1 MNHPVHPEHWVLY
14 YLPTDIIRE
23 VLKLGI
29 NDLQDH
35 KKLEIL
41 RSQIEGFKVSDVLDT
56 EYPVLSPEDR
66 VKDALSAMKKSG
78 FQDIP
83 VVDEGEYVGMM
94 SYGTLLKNK
103 GITGESKL
111 KGLYAGVPSL
121 STEDTI
127 MTVAEKMV
135 QSNSRQLPVLAGNAK
150 KKIVGVVSRGS
161 IVDIVSR
168 LKTINE
174 IKVWEIMTNPV
185 ESVRSDDTL
194 DKALSL
200 MRALDIR
207 TVPVVSADG
216 EIEGVLGM
224 SEIIDHNW
232 KGGSRSLAD
241 FTDVKI
247 EVSSICTDVAY
258 SVSWDSDLESAA
270 DLMIQHKISTVPVL
284 ESGKAVGVV
293 TQYDILEVV
302 SACKERD
309 TLFIQLSGLTEDDKE
324 FTDEIYKVVENEVA
338 KVAKVG
344 NPSSLTIHYAKYKE
358 SGDRQKYSLSARLS
372 VDSEVFTA
380 KAIEWDIIKATK
392 DVMKKVSS
400 AVMDRKDEKDTYRR
414 RKR

>member
-1 MNHPVHPEHWVLY
+1 M
-14 YLPTDIIRE
+14 
-23 VLKLGI
+23 GI

-41 RSQIEGFKVSDVLDT
+41 RSQIEGYKVSDVLNT
-56 EYPVLSPEDR
+56 EYPVLSPDDR
-66 VKDALSAMKKSG
+66 VKDALAAMKKTG
-78 FQDIP
+78 FQDVP
-83 VVDEGEYVGMM
+83 VVDNGEYVGMM

-103 GITGESKL
+103 GITGESKI
-111 KGLYAGVPSL
+111 KGLCSGVPSL
-121 STEDTI
+121 SSDDSL

-150 KKIVGVVSRGS
+150 RKVVGVVSRGS

-174 IKVWEIMTNPV
+174 IKVWEVMTNPV
-185 ESVRSDDTL
+185 ETVSSSDTL
-194 DKALSL
+194 DTAIEL

-207 TVPVVSADG
+207 TVPVVSKDG
-216 EIEGVLGM
+216 DIEGVLGM

-232 KGGSRSLAD
+232 KGGSRSLAELS
-241 FTDVKI
+241 DVRI
-247 EVSSICTDVAY
+247 EVSSVCRDVVY
-258 SVSWDSDLESAA
+258 TVNWDNDLESAA
-270 DLMIQHKISTVPVL
+270 DLMVKHGISTVPVL

-302 SACKERD
+302 SACKQRD
-309 TLFIQLSGLTEDDKE
+309 TLFIQLSGLSEGDKE
-324 FTDEIYKVVENEVA
+324 FTDEIYKCIENEVS

-344 NPSSLTIHYAKYKE
+344 SPSSLTVHYAKYKE
-358 SGDRQKYSLSARLS
+358 SGDRQKYSVSARLAL
-372 VDSEVFTA
+372 DSEVFTA
-380 KAIEWDIIKATK
+380 KSIEWDIIKVTK
-392 DVMKKVSS
+392 DLMKKLSS

>member
-1 MNHPVHPEHWVLY
+1 M
-14 YLPTDIIRE
+14 
-23 VLKLGI
+23 GI
-29 NDLQDH
+29 TDLQDR

-56 EYPVLSPEDR
+56 EYPVLSPDDR
-66 VKDALSAMKKSG
+66 VKDALAAMKKSG
-78 FQDIP
+78 YQDIP
-83 VVDEGEYVGMM
+83 VVEDGNYTGMM

-103 GITGESKL
+103 GITGESKI
-111 KGLYAGVPSL
+111 KGLVTGVPTL
-121 STEDTI
+121 GVEDTI

-135 QSNSRQLPVLAGNAK
+135 QSNSRQLPVLSGNAK
-150 KKIVGVVSRGS
+150 KKITGVVSRGA

-185 ESVRSDDTL
+185 ESVKSTDTL
-194 DKALSL
+194 DTAMNL

-216 EIEGVLGM
+216 DIEGVLGM
-224 SEIIDHNW
+224 SEIIDNNW
-232 KGGSRSLAD
+232 KGGSRSFAD
-241 FTDVKI
+241 IADVKI

-258 SVSWDSDLESAA
+258 TVTWDSDLESAA
-270 DLMIQHKISTVPVL
+270 DLMVQHGISTVPVL

-302 SACKERD
+302 SACKQRD
-309 TLFIQLSGLTEDDKE
+309 TLFIQLSGLSEDDKE
-324 FTDEIYKVVENEVA
+324 SVDEIYKVIENEVQ

-344 NPSSLTIHYAKYKE
+344 NPNSLTVHYAKYKE
-358 SGDRQKYSLSARLS
+358 AGDRQKYSVSARLA

-380 KAIEWDIIKATK
+380 KSIEWDIIKVTK
-392 DVMKKVSS
+392 DLMRKVCD

>member
-1 MNHPVHPEHWVLY
+1 MSVP
-14 YLPTDIIRE
+14 DIPYE
-23 VLKLGI
+23 VLNLGI

-41 RSQIEGFKVSDVLDT
+41 RSQIEGFKVSDVLNT

-66 VKDALSAMKKSG
+66 VKDALAAMKKSG

-83 VVDEGEYVGMM
+83 VVEDGGYIGMM

-103 GITGESKL
+103 GVTGESKI
-111 KGLYAGVPSL
+111 KGLVSGVPSL
-121 STEDTI
+121 TTEDTM

-150 KKIVGVVSRGS
+150 RKIVGVVSRGS

-185 ESVRSDDTL
+185 ETVKSTDTL
-194 DKALSL
+194 DTALNL

-207 TVPVVSADG
+207 TVPVVSGDG

-224 SEIIDHNW
+224 SEIIEHNW
-232 KGGSRSLAD
+232 KGGERSLAD

-247 EVSSICTDVAY
+247 EVSSVCTDVAY
-258 SVSWDSDLESAA
+258 TVSWDSDLESAA
-270 DLMIQHKISTVPVL
+270 DLMVQYGISTVPVL

-309 TLFIQLSGLTEDDKE
+309 TLFIQLSGLSEDDKE
-324 FTDEIYKVVENEVA
+324 FTDEIYKIIENEVA

-344 NPSSLTIHYAKYKE
+344 SPSSLTVHYAKYKE
-358 SGDRQKYSLSARLS
+358 SGDRQKYSVSARLA

-380 KAIEWDIIKATK
+380 KAIEWDIIKVTK
-392 DVMKKVSS
+392 DLMRKVSD

>member
-1 MNHPVHPEHWVLY
+1 M
-14 YLPTDIIRE
+14 
-23 VLKLGI
+23 GI

-41 RSQIEGFKVSDVLDT
+41 RSQIEGYKVSDVLNT

-66 VKDALSAMKKSG
+66 VKDALAAMKKSG

-83 VVDEGEYVGMM
+83 VTEDGNYIGMM

-103 GITGESKL
+103 GVTGESKI
-111 KGLYAGVPSL
+111 KGLVGGVPSL
-121 STEDTI
+121 SAEDSL
-127 MTVAEKMV
+127 MTVAERMV

-185 ESVRSDDTL
+185 ETVKANDTL
-194 DKALSL
+194 DTALNL

-216 EIEGVLGM
+216 DIEGVLGM
-224 SEIIDHNW
+224 SEIIEHNW
-232 KGGSRSLAD
+232 KGGARSLAD

-258 SVSWDSDLESAA
+258 TVSWDSDLETAA
-270 DLMIQHKISTVPVL
+270 DLMVQNGISTVPVL
-284 ESGKAVGVV
+284 ESGKAVGVI

-324 FTDEIYKVVENEVA
+324 FTDEIYKIIENEVS
-338 KVAKVG
+338 KIAKVG
-344 NPSSLTIHYAKYKE
+344 NPSSLTVHYAKYKE
-358 SGDRQKYSLSARLS
+358 AGDRQKYSVSARLA

-380 KAIEWDIIKATK
+380 KAIEWDKSLLIHHLYHRHRYPI
-392 DVMKKVSS
+392 SE
-400 AVMDRKDEKDTYRR
+400 KDEENRNAEEKPPLPQTMNSFL
-414 RKR
+414 

>member
-1 MNHPVHPEHWVLY
+1 
-14 YLPTDIIRE
+14 
-23 VLKLGI
+23 LGI
-29 NDLQDH
+29 TDLQDR

-56 EYPVLSPEDR
+56 EYPVLSPDDR
-66 VKDALSAMKKSG
+66 VKDALAAMKKSG
-78 FQDIP
+78 YQDIP
-83 VVDEGEYVGMM
+83 VVEDGNYAGMM

-103 GITGESKL
+103 GITGESKI
-111 KGLYAGVPSL
+111 KGLVTGVPTL
-121 STEDTI
+121 GVEDTI

-135 QSNSRQLPVLAGNAK
+135 QSNSRQLPVLSGNAK
-150 KKIVGVVSRGS
+150 KKITGVVSRGA

-185 ESVRSDDTL
+185 ESVKSTDTL
-194 DKALSL
+194 DTAMNL

-224 SEIIDHNW
+224 SEIIDNNW
-232 KGGSRSLAD
+232 KGGSRSFAD
-241 FTDVKI
+241 IPDVKI

-258 SVSWDSDLESAA
+258 TVTWDSDLESAA
-270 DLMIQHKISTVPVL
+270 DLMVQHGISTVPVL

-302 SACKERD
+302 SACKQRD
-309 TLFIQLSGLTEDDKE
+309 TLFIQLSGLSEDDKE
-324 FTDEIYKVVENEVA
+324 FTDEIYKVIENEVA

-344 NPSSLTIHYAKYKE
+344 NPNSLTIHYAKYKE
-358 SGDRQKYSLSARLS
+358 AGDRQKYSVSARLA

-380 KAIEWDIIKATK
+380 KAIEWDIIKVTK
-392 DVMKKVSS
+392 DLMRKVCD

>member
-1 MNHPVHPEHWVLY
+1 M
-14 YLPTDIIRE
+14 
-23 VLKLGI
+23 GI
-29 NDLQDH
+29 TDLQDR

-56 EYPVLSPEDR
+56 EYPVLSPDDR
-66 VKDALSAMKKSG
+66 VKDALAAMKKSG
-78 FQDIP
+78 YQDIP
-83 VVDEGEYVGMM
+83 VVEDGNYAGMM

-103 GITGESKL
+103 GITGESKI
-111 KGLYAGVPSL
+111 KGLVTGVPTL
-121 STEDTI
+121 GVEDTI

-135 QSNSRQLPVLAGNAK
+135 QSNSRQLPVLSGNAK
-150 KKIVGVVSRGS
+150 KKITGVVSRGA

-185 ESVRSDDTL
+185 ESVKSTDTL
-194 DKALSL
+194 DTAMNL

-224 SEIIDHNW
+224 SEIIDNNW
-232 KGGSRSLAD
+232 KGGSRSFAD
-241 FTDVKI
+241 IPDVKI

-258 SVSWDSDLESAA
+258 TVTWDSDLESAA
-270 DLMIQHKISTVPVL
+270 DLMVQHGISTVPVL

-302 SACKERD
+302 SACKQRD
-309 TLFIQLSGLTEDDKE
+309 TLFIQLSGLSEDDKE
-324 FTDEIYKVVENEVA
+324 FTDEIYKVIENEVA

-344 NPSSLTIHYAKYKE
+344 NPNSLTIHYAKYKE
-358 SGDRQKYSLSARLS
+358 AGDRQKYSVSARLA

-380 KAIEWDIIKATK
+380 KAIEWDIIKVTK
-392 DVMKKVSS
+392 DLMRKVCD

>member
-1 MNHPVHPEHWVLY
+1 M
-14 YLPTDIIRE
+14 
-23 VLKLGI
+23 GI
-29 NDLQDH
+29 TDLQDR

-56 EYPVLSPEDR
+56 EYPVLSPDDR
-66 VKDALSAMKKSG
+66 VKDALAAMKKSG
-78 FQDIP
+78 YQDIP
-83 VVDEGEYVGMM
+83 VVEDGNYAGMM

-103 GITGESKL
+103 GITGESKI
-111 KGLYAGVPSL
+111 KGLVTGVPTL
-121 STEDTI
+121 GVEDTI

-135 QSNSRQLPVLAGNAK
+135 QSNSRQLPVLSGNAK
-150 KKIVGVVSRGS
+150 KKITGVVSRGA

-185 ESVRSDDTL
+185 ETVKSTDTL
-194 DKALSL
+194 DTAMNL

-216 EIEGVLGM
+216 DIEGVLGM
-224 SEIIDHNW
+224 SEIIDNNW
-232 KGGSRSLAD
+232 KGGSRSFAD
-241 FTDVKI
+241 IPDVKI

-258 SVSWDSDLESAA
+258 TVTWDSDLEAAA
-270 DLMIQHKISTVPVL
+270 DLMVQHGISTVPVL

-302 SACKERD
+302 SACKQRD
-309 TLFIQLSGLTEDDKE
+309 TLFIQLSGLSEDDKE
-324 FTDEIYKVVENEVA
+324 SVDEIYKVIENEVA

-344 NPSSLTIHYAKYKE
+344 NPNSLTIHYAKYKE
-358 SGDRQKYSLSARLS
+358 AGDRQKYSVSARLA

-380 KAIEWDIIKATK
+380 KAIEWDIIKVTK
-392 DVMKKVSS
+392 DLMRKVCD

>member
-1 MNHPVHPEHWVLY
+1 M
-14 YLPTDIIRE
+14 
-23 VLKLGI
+23 GI
-29 NDLQDH
+29 TDLQDR

-56 EYPVLSPEDR
+56 EYPVLSPDDR
-66 VKDALSAMKKSG
+66 VKDALAAMKKSG
-78 FQDIP
+78 YQDIP
-83 VVDEGEYVGMM
+83 VVEDGNYAGMM

-103 GITGESKL
+103 GITGESKI
-111 KGLYAGVPSL
+111 KGLVTGVPTL
-121 STEDTI
+121 GVEDTI

-135 QSNSRQLPVLAGNAK
+135 QSNSRQLPVLSGNAK
-150 KKIVGVVSRGS
+150 KKITGVVSRGA

-185 ESVRSDDTL
+185 ESVKSTDTL
-194 DKALSL
+194 DTAMNL

-207 TVPVVSADG
+207 TVPVVSSDG
-216 EIEGVLGM
+216 DIEGVLGM
-224 SEIIDHNW
+224 SEIIDNNW
-232 KGGSRSLAD
+232 KGGSRSFAD
-241 FTDVKI
+241 IPDVKI

-258 SVSWDSDLESAA
+258 TVTWDSDLEAAA
-270 DLMIQHKISTVPVL
+270 DLMVQHGISTVPVL

-302 SACKERD
+302 SACKQRD
-309 TLFIQLSGLTEDDKE
+309 TLFIQLSGLSEDDKE
-324 FTDEIYKVVENEVA
+324 SVDEIYKVIENEVQ

-344 NPSSLTIHYAKYKE
+344 NPNSLTIHYAKYKE
-358 SGDRQKYSLSARLS
+358 AGDRQKYSVSARLA

-380 KAIEWDIIKATK
+380 KAIEWDIIKVTK
-392 DVMKKVSS
+392 DLMRKVCD

>member
-1 MNHPVHPEHWVLY
+1 MN
-14 YLPTDIIRE
+14 
-23 VLKLGI
+23 
-29 NDLQDH
+29 
-35 KKLEIL
+35 
-41 RSQIEGFKVSDVLDT
+41 T

-66 VKDALSAMKKSG
+66 VKDALAAMKKSG

-83 VVDEGEYVGMM
+83 VTEDGNYIGMM

-103 GITGESKL
+103 GVTGESKI
-111 KGLYAGVPSL
+111 KGLVGGVPSL
-121 STEDTI
+121 TAEDSL
-127 MTVAEKMV
+127 MTVAERMV

-185 ESVRSDDTL
+185 ETVKANDTL
-194 DKALSL
+194 DTAHNL

-216 EIEGVLGM
+216 DIEGVLGM
-224 SEIIDHNW
+224 SEIIEHNW
-232 KGGSRSLAD
+232 KGGARSLAD

-258 SVSWDSDLESAA
+258 TVSWDSDLETAT
-270 DLMIQHKISTVPVL
+270 DLMVQNGISTVPVL
-284 ESGKAVGVV
+284 ESGKAVGVI

-324 FTDEIYKVVENEVA
+324 FTDEIYKIIENEVS
-338 KVAKVG
+338 KIAKVG
-344 NPSSLTIHYAKYKE
+344 SPSSLTVHYAKYKE
-358 SGDRQKYSLSARLS
+358 AGDRQKYSVSARLA

-380 KAIEWDIIKATK
+380 KAIEWDIIKVTK
-392 DVMKKVSS
+392 DLMKKVSN

>member
-1 MNHPVHPEHWVLY
+1 M
-14 YLPTDIIRE
+14 
-23 VLKLGI
+23 GI

-41 RSQIEGFKVSDVLDT
+41 RSQIEGFKVSDVLNT

-66 VKDALSAMKKSG
+66 VKDALAAMKKSG
-78 FQDIP
+78 FQDVP
-83 VVDEGEYVGMM
+83 VVDDGNYVGMM

-103 GITGESKL
+103 GVTGESKI
-111 KGLYAGVPSL
+111 KGLVSGVPSL
-121 STEDTI
+121 STEDTV

-174 IKVWEIMTNPV
+174 IRVWEIMTNPV
-185 ESVRSDDTL
+185 ETVKSTDTL
-194 DKALSL
+194 DVALNL

-207 TVPVVSADG
+207 TVPVVSSDG
-216 EIEGVLGM
+216 DIVGVLGM
-224 SEIIDHNW
+224 SEIIEHNW
-232 KGGSRSLAD
+232 KGGDRSLSD

-247 EVSSICTDVAY
+247 EVASVCTDVAY
-258 SVSWDSDLESAA
+258 SVSWDSDLEQAA
-270 DLMIQHKISTVPVL
+270 DLMVQHGISTVPVL

-309 TLFIQLSGLTEDDKE
+309 TLFIQLSGLSEDDKE
-324 FTDEIYKVVENEVA
+324 FTDEIYKVIENEVA

-344 NPSSLTIHYAKYKE
+344 TPSSLTVHYAKYKE
-358 SGDRQKYSLSARLS
+358 TGDRQKYSVSARLA
-372 VDSEVFTA
+372 VDSEVYTA
-380 KAIEWDIIKATK
+380 KAIEWDIIKVTK
-392 DVMKKVSS
+392 DLMKKVSN
-400 AVMDRKDEKDTYRR
+400 AVMDRKDEKDTYRK

>member
-1 MNHPVHPEHWVLY
+1 M
-14 YLPTDIIRE
+14 
-23 VLKLGI
+23 GI
-29 NDLQDH
+29 TDLQDR

-56 EYPVLSPEDR
+56 EYPVLSPDDR
-66 VKDALSAMKKSG
+66 VKDALAAMKKSG
-78 FQDIP
+78 YQDIP
-83 VVDEGEYVGMM
+83 VVEDGNYAGMM

-103 GITGESKL
+103 GITGESKI
-111 KGLYAGVPSL
+111 KGLVTGVPTL
-121 STEDTI
+121 GIEDTI

-150 KKIVGVVSRGS
+150 KKITGVVSRGA

-185 ESVRSDDTL
+185 ESVKATDTL
-194 DKALSL
+194 DTAISL

-216 EIEGVLGM
+216 AIEGVLGM
-224 SEIIDHNW
+224 SEIIENNW
-232 KGGSRSLAD
+232 KGGSRSFSD
-241 FTDVKI
+241 ISDVKI

-258 SVSWDSDLESAA
+258 TVTWDSDLESAA
-270 DLMIQHKISTVPVL
+270 DLMVQHGISTVPVL

-309 TLFIQLSGLTEDDKE
+309 TLFIQLSGLSEDDKE
-324 FTDEIYKVVENEVA
+324 FTDEIYKVIENEVV

-358 SGDRQKYSLSARLS
+358 AGDRQKYSVSARLA

-380 KAIEWDIIKATK
+380 KAIEWDIIKVTK
-392 DVMKKVSS
+392 DLMRKVCD

>member
-1 MNHPVHPEHWVLY
+1 M
-14 YLPTDIIRE
+14 
-23 VLKLGI
+23 GI
-29 NDLQDH
+29 TDLQDR

-56 EYPVLSPEDR
+56 EYPVLSPDDR
-66 VKDALSAMKKSG
+66 VKDALAAMKKSG
-78 FQDIP
+78 YQDIP
-83 VVDEGEYVGMM
+83 VVEDGNYVGMM

-103 GITGESKL
+103 GITGESKI
-111 KGLYAGVPSL
+111 KGLVTGVPTL
-121 STEDTI
+121 GVEDTI

-135 QSNSRQLPVLAGNAK
+135 QSNSRQLPVLSGNAK
-150 KKIVGVVSRGS
+150 KKITGVVSRGA

-174 IKVWEIMTNPV
+174 IRVWEIMTNPV
-185 ESVRSDDTL
+185 ETVKSTDTL
-194 DKALSL
+194 DTAMNL

-216 EIEGVLGM
+216 DIEGVLGM
-224 SEIIDHNW
+224 SEIIDNNW
-232 KGGSRSLAD
+232 KGGSRGFAD
-241 FTDVKI
+241 IADVKI

-258 SVSWDSDLESAA
+258 TVTWDSDLESAA
-270 DLMIQHKISTVPVL
+270 DLMVQHGISTVPVL

-302 SACKERD
+302 SACKQRD
-309 TLFIQLSGLTEDDKE
+309 TLFIQLSGLSEDDKE
-324 FTDEIYKVVENEVA
+324 FTDEIYKVIENEVQ

-344 NPSSLTIHYAKYKE
+344 NPNSLTIHYAKYKE
-358 SGDRQKYSLSARLS
+358 AGDRQKYSVSARLA

-380 KAIEWDIIKATK
+380 KSIEWDIIKVTK
-392 DVMKKVSS
+392 DLVRKVCD

>member
-1 MNHPVHPEHWVLY
+1 M
-14 YLPTDIIRE
+14 
-23 VLKLGI
+23 GI
-29 NDLQDH
+29 TDLQDR

-56 EYPVLSPEDR
+56 EYPVLSPDDR
-66 VKDALSAMKKSG
+66 VKDALAAMKKSG
-78 FQDIP
+78 YQDIP
-83 VVDEGEYVGMM
+83 VVEDGNYAGMM

-103 GITGESKL
+103 GITGESKI
-111 KGLYAGVPSL
+111 KGLVTGVPTL
-121 STEDTI
+121 GVEDTI

-150 KKIVGVVSRGS
+150 KKITGVVSRGA

-185 ESVRSDDTL
+185 ETVKSTDTL
-194 DKALSL
+194 DTAMGL

-224 SEIIDHNW
+224 SEIIENNW
-232 KGGSRSLAD
+232 KGGSRSFSD
-241 FTDVKI
+241 ISDVKI

-258 SVSWDSDLESAA
+258 TVTWDSDLETAA
-270 DLMIQHKISTVPVL
+270 DLMVQHGISTVPVL
-284 ESGKAVGVV
+284 ESGKAVGVI

-302 SACKERD
+302 SACKQRD
-309 TLFIQLSGLTEDDKE
+309 TLFIQLSGLSEDDKE
-324 FTDEIYKVVENEVA
+324 STDEIYKVIENEVA

-344 NPSSLTIHYAKYKE
+344 NPNSLTIHYAKYKE
-358 SGDRQKYSLSARLS
+358 AGDRQKYSVSARLA

-380 KAIEWDIIKATK
+380 KAIEWDIIKVTK
-392 DVMKKVSS
+392 DLMRKVCD

>member
-1 MNHPVHPEHWVLY
+1 M
-14 YLPTDIIRE
+14 
-23 VLKLGI
+23 GI

-41 RSQIEGFKVSDVLDT
+41 RSQIEGFKVSDVLNT

-66 VKDALSAMKKSG
+66 VKDALAAMKKSG
-78 FQDIP
+78 FQDVP
-83 VVDEGEYVGMM
+83 VTDDGNYVGMM

-103 GITGESKL
+103 GVTGESKI
-111 KGLYAGVPSL
+111 KGLISGVPSL
-121 STEDTI
+121 STEDTV

-185 ESVRSDDTL
+185 ETVKANDTL
-194 DKALSL
+194 DTALNL

-207 TVPVVSADG
+207 TVPVVSSDG
-216 EIEGVLGM
+216 DIEGVLGM
-224 SEIIDHNW
+224 NEIIEHNW
-232 KGGSRSLAD
+232 KGGARSLSD

-247 EVSSICTDVAY
+247 EVSSVCTDVAY
-258 SVSWDSDLESAA
+258 TVSWDSDLEQAA
-270 DLMIQHKISTVPVL
+270 DLMVQHGISTVPVL

-293 TQYDILEVV
+293 TQYDVLEVV

-344 NPSSLTIHYAKYKE
+344 TPSSLTIHYAKYKE
-358 SGDRQKYSLSARLS
+358 NGDRQKYSVSARLA
-372 VDSEVFTA
+372 VDSEVYTA
-380 KAIEWDIIKATK
+380 KAIEWDIIKVTK
-392 DVMKKVSS
+392 GLMKKVSN